1 MRSAALGF
9 IDGRPL
15 TVRLTRRARC
25 RPRQFFP
32 PEPKSTDCGFGHG
45 SWQRVHFH
53 LAGGYPG
60 VTIPDTVTTGPII
73 GVRSVAVIR
82 VIVRPGRECTANDR
96 TGNDSTRHR
105 RTPAPPSFR
114 RAGGCNCR
122 RTDTYCRDESSQ
134 NLPHKV
140 IPDTNKQS
148 PRLLSLRPHWLT
160 PTNTI
165 RVIVVL

>member
-1 MRSAALGF
+1 VRPINRTDRVWTTCHYTAANFASVRCFQRILGGSMRSAALGF

-32 PEPKSTDCGFGHG
+32 PEPKSTDCRFGHG

-60 VTIPDTVTTGPII
+60 VTVPDTVTTGPII

-96 TGNDSTRHR
+96 TGNDVRSIKKSRKRLSIWISTIWSDSRKW
-105 RTPAPPSFR
+105 S
-114 RAGGCNCR
+114 
-122 RTDTYCRDESSQ
+122 
-134 NLPHKV
+134 
-140 IPDTNKQS
+140 
-148 PRLLSLRPHWLT
+148 
-160 PTNTI
+160 
-165 RVIVVL
+165 